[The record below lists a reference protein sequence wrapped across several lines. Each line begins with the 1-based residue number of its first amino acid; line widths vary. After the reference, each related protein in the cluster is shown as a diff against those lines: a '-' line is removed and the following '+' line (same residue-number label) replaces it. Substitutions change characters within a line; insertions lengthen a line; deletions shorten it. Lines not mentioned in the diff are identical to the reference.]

1 MAYLPEVIK
10 ASFNEKYMIK
20 KQQYDNLHQKWTKQD
35 TVWMLGLYGTAIGAG
50 TLFLPINAGI
60 GGLWPLLV
68 IAILSLPLSY
78 FSHRALCRFVLSGSK
93 KDSDITEV
101 VVEHFGVKA
110 GSFITLLYLFA
121 IYPILLVYSVAITN
135 TVLSMLRN
143 QFHVDISNSIIS
155 RALFSLFI
163 LLVLMSIIRMGGEVI
178 VKAMSVLVYPVICA
192 LILIALY
199 LSPNWNMS
207 MITNAENLFQAVT
220 AWDFY
225 KTLWL
230 ALPVMVFSFNHS
242 PIISSFALGQKNN
255 HHADAEFFANKI
267 LLRANIMMVLSV
279 LFFVFSCVFSLTPQD
294 LLQAKSQN
302 ISILS
307 YLANHFSNPVIS
319 WIAPIIAIVAIGK
332 SFLGHYLGAKE
343 GLNGLMVKGLSW
355 KKKSVKLRNLDRV
368 TAVFMFLTCWVT
380 ATVNPSILTMIETL
394 GGPVIAILLFIM
406 PVYAVYKVPAMSR
419 YRGDTSNIVIGVFGI
434 ITISA
439 IFYKLFF

>member
-1 MAYLPEVIK
+1 
-10 ASFNEKYMIK
+10 MIK
-20 KQQYDNLHQKWTKQD
+20 QQHDNLQKQWTKQD
-35 TVWMLGLYGTAIGAG
+35 TIWMLGLYGTAIGAG

-60 GGLWPLLV
+60 GGLWPLLA

-78 FSHRALCRFVLSGSK
+78 FSHKALCRFVLSGSQE
-93 KDSDITEV
+93 DSDITEV

-143 QFHVDISNSIIS
+143 QFHFDISNSILA
-155 RALFSLFI
+155 RAIFSLFI
-163 LLVLMSIIRMGGEVI
+163 LLALMSIIRMGGEVI
-178 VKAMSVLVYPVICA
+178 VKAMSLLVYPVICA

-199 LSPNWNMS
+199 LSPNWNMA
-207 MITNAENLFQAVT
+207 MITNAENLFTAVT
-220 AWDFY
+220 TWDFY

-242 PIISSFALGQKNN
+242 PIISSFALGQKRIHNT
-255 HHADAEFFANKI
+255 DAEFFANRV

-294 LLQAKSQN
+294 LLIAKAQN

-319 WIAPIIAIVAIGK
+319 WLAPIIAIVVIGK

-343 GLNGLMVKGLSW
+343 GLNGLMAKGLSW
-355 KKKSVKLRNLDRV
+355 KSKSVKVKNLDRV

-406 PVYAVYKVPAMSR
+406 PIYAVYKVPAMSR
-419 YRGDTSNIVIGVFGI
+419 YRNDTSNIVIGVFGI